1 MLSMARSCT
10 AAAVLVASF
19 GLVEVGLAQEPMR
32 PFNRRIV
39 GGQKVDIKQYPW
51 QVALQFKGNFFC
63 GGSIIGD
70 RWVLTAAHCFK
81 LSARGG
87 DWRAKAGA
95 TNYATAGTWVEIERV
110 FVHEKYNPTTYENDI
125 ALIRLKLPPAGSKI
139 RLVDPSATLPVRQPL
154 EVTGWGATAEDGSG
168 SKDLLKASVPYVET
182 AVCNDVA
189 AYKGRVRPAM
199 MCAGYQEGG
208 VDSCQGD
215 SGGPLVWRT
224 PDGPV
229 LVGVVSFGDG
239 CARKLKYGVYTRVSA
254 YRDWIDRVIAA
265 NRN

>member
-10 AAAVLVASF
+10 AVAVLVASF
-19 GLVEVGLAQEPMR
+19 SLVEVGFAQESNR

-39 GGQKVDIKQYPW
+39 GGQKVDIKQHPW
-51 QVALQFKGNFFC
+51 QVALQFKGDFFC
-63 GGSIIGD
+63 GGSNIGD
-70 RWVLTAAHCFK
+70 RWVLTAAHCFNF
-81 LSARGG
+81 STRGG

-95 TNYATAGTWVEIERV
+95 TNHATAGTWAEIERV
-110 FVHEKYNPTTYENDI
+110 FVHEKYNRTTYENDI
-125 ALIRLKLPPAGSKI
+125 ALMRLKLPPAGREI
-139 RLVDPSATLPVRQPL
+139 RLVDRSATLQVGQPL
-154 EVTGWGATAEDGSG
+154 EVTGWGATKEGGSG
-168 SKDLLKASVPYVET
+168 SKDLLKATVPYTDT
-182 AVCNDVA
+182 ALCNA
-189 AYKGRVRPAM
+189 RASYNGRVRSTM
-199 MCAGYQEGG
+199 MCAGDPKGG

-215 SGGPLVWRT
+215 SGGPLVWRS

-239 CARKLKYGVYTRVSA
+239 CARELKYGVYTRVSA